1 MIEKAIETITR
12 IEKDD
17 IKLSEKRYYIRKCII
32 DLLDKV
38 DKFDMININEFI
50 KKLFADLSEND
61 FGEVCFR
68 IKKYLN
74 EIKGWYDE

>member
-1 MIEKAIETITR
+1 MIEKAIEKINR

-17 IKLSEKRYYIRKCII
+17 VILLLKKHYIRKYLI

-38 DKFDMININEFI
+38 DKFDRDNIIEFI
-50 KKLFADLSEND
+50 KELFNDLNESE

-74 EIKGWYDE
+74 EIKEWY